1 MKRWLLWVPLAAFV
15 VLVIVVALN
24 LRPTDTTVRSRLVG
38 KPLPA
43 FILAAS
49 VPGKPGL
56 SDAAFRDGKPKLLN
70 VFASW
75 CVPCLA
81 EAPKLLRLKEA
92 GADIRAVA
100 IRDRSTDVQRFLA
113 ENGDPYAAI
122 GDDPTSQVQLALG
135 SSGVPETFVI
145 DGKGIIRAQHIGDIR
160 DSDVPELL
168 RALEAAR

>member
-43 FILAAS
+43 FTLAAS

-56 SDAAFRDGKPKLLN
+56 SDAAFRDGRPKLLN

-145 DGKGIIRAQHIGDIR
+145 DGKGIIRAQHIGDVR

>member
-1 MKRWLLWVPLAAFV
+1 MKRWLLWVPLAAFG

-43 FILAAS
+43 FTLVAS

>member
-1 MKRWLLWVPLAAFV
+1 MKRWLLWVPLAAFAAL
-15 VLVIVVALN
+15 VLLVALN

-43 FILAAS
+43 FSLPAS
-49 VPGKPGL
+49 LPGKPGL
-56 SDAAFRDGKPKLLN
+56 DDAAFRDGKPKLLN

-92 GADIRAVA
+92 GVDIRAIA
-100 IRDRSTDVQRFLA
+100 IRDRPADVRRFLA

-160 DSDVPELL
+160 DDDVPELL
-168 RALEAAR
+168 RVLEAAR

>member
-43 FILAAS
+43 FTLAAS

-100 IRDRSTDVQRFLA
+100 IRDRSADVQRFLT

>member
-24 LRPTDTTVRSRLVG
+24 LRPTDNTVRSRLVG

-43 FILAAS
+43 FSLAAS

-81 EAPKLLRLKEA
+81 EAPKLLRLQEA
-92 GADIRAVA
+92 GVDIRAVA
-100 IRDRSTDVQRFLA
+100 IRDRSADVQRFLT

>member
-15 VLVIVVALN
+15 VLVIVVGLN

-43 FILAAS
+43 FTLAAS

-100 IRDRSTDVQRFLA
+100 IRDRSADVQRFLA

>member
-43 FILAAS
+43 FTLAAS

-56 SDAAFRDGKPKLLN
+56 SDGAFRDGKPKLLN

-100 IRDRSTDVQRFLA
+100 IRDRSADVQRFLT